1 MSNRIASALRQMG
14 PKLLFRG
21 LILIC
26 VLIGAGFLIE
36 SYKFEEIVDLFAFSG
51 AQDAGW
57 LHGRTAYLVLA
68 GIFTALGGPRQA
80 VSFFAAYFFG
90 VGEGFFIA
98 LIGSGL
104 GCLIAYYFAR
114 AFHDA
119 AVNLIRGRVDVARR
133 IWMRDTFWLTFIL
146 RLLPV
151 GSNLLAN
158 LAAGASAIP
167 FIAFLSGSLAGYVPQ
182 TLVFALMGSGV
193 NVGSGVQ
200 IGVSI
205 GLFVIS
211 TLIGVWIYARYRKQ
225 LRSEAQSDT
234 LAG

>member
-14 PKLLFRG
+14 PKLVLRG

-26 VLIGAGFLIE
+26 VLVGAGLAIE
-36 SYKFEEIVDLFAFSG
+36 SYRFEEIVERFTFSSE
-51 AQDAGW
+51 AGTGW
-57 LHGRTAYLVLA
+57 MHGRLAYLVLGA
-68 GIFTALGGPRQA
+68 VFTALGGPRQA

-90 VGEGFFIA
+90 LVEGFVIA

-104 GCLIAYYFAR
+104 GCLIAYGFAR
-114 AFHDA
+114 GFHDA
-119 AVNLIRGRVDVARR
+119 AITLIRGRVDMARQ
-133 IWMRDTFWLTFIL
+133 IWVRDTFWLTFIL

-167 FIAFLSGSLAGYVPQ
+167 LAAFVGGSLAGYVPQ

-193 NVGSGVQ
+193 NVGSSTQ
-200 IGVSI
+200 IGISV
-205 GLFVIS
+205 GLFIVS

-225 LRSEAQSDT
+225 LRAETAEE
-234 LAG
+234 